1 MPAHRPHSL
10 PRPTLA
16 LLLALPLLAAGC
28 DAPPDLRGQASPAA
42 RAAPYPDLIPID
54 ALLAEA
60 ARGRL
65 DAAEVARFEAEIGRL
80 QRKADILRRQMVLT
94 RAERDRLRQRAARLQ
109 PASIEAARVDAR
121 IDALRRRADD
131 LRRQMLM
138 NDEER
143 ARLRAA
149 IERAGQA

>member
-1 MPAHRPHSL
+1 
-10 PRPTLA
+10 
-16 LLLALPLLAAGC
+16 
-28 DAPPDLRGQASPAA
+28 
-42 RAAPYPDLIPID
+42 
-54 ALLAEA
+54 
-60 ARGRL
+60 
-65 DAAEVARFEAEIGRL
+65 
-80 QRKADILRRQMVLT
+80 MVLT

-143 ARLRAA
+143 ERLRAA